1 MIKYADIPGYANCGE
16 VIPFSHVYQFKQAFF
31 ASPMVIVL
39 HAYEGK
45 AKAFKGYLFHA
56 ERTFESIPLTA
67 KERTA
72 LEPYVGEIEQCDLDV
87 VVAGTEL
94 EWEIIG
100 YRKVERKTEGQTD
113 ETI

>member
-1 MIKYADIPGYANCGE
+1 
-16 VIPFSHVYQFKQAFF
+16 
-31 ASPMVIVL
+31 MVIVL